1 MTPLIILGIMAAL
14 AVLLFLLTRSVQVG
28 RQVAL
33 RPLPVLDG
41 IKGQLG
47 RSIESGNPLHITL
60 GQAGLVNQAAPTT
73 IAALHVLDHLA
84 LDGCANSTPPL
95 VTVGEGTLLPMAQ
108 GSLRHAYQETGRSG
122 EFSPDQVRFIAP
134 ETTPFIYAGGAAN
147 LLQQDRVT
155 GNIAVGR
162 FGPELALIAEAANS
176 RRLDQLLGTDDPSA
190 LAVATAFSQNVLVG
204 EELLAAGAYLRDDPS
219 RLATLQLQDI
229 IRWILAGGIVLL
241 ALVEGLF

>member
-1 MTPLIILGIMAAL
+1 MTPLIILGIVAIL
-14 AVLLFLLTRSVQVG
+14 SVLLILLTRSVQVG
-28 RQVAL
+28 RRVAL
-33 RPLPVLDG
+33 RPLPALGG

-47 RSIESGNPLHITL
+47 RSIESGSPLHVTL
-60 GQAGLVNQAAPTT
+60 GQAGLVNQAAPTS
-73 IAALHVLDHLA
+73 IAALHVLDRLA
-84 LDGCANSTPPL
+84 IDGCANSTPPL

-108 GSLRHAYQETGRSG
+108 DSLRHAFQKAGRSG
-122 EFSPDQVRFIAP
+122 EFAPEQARFIAP

-176 RRLDQLLGTDDPSA
+176 RRLDQLLGTDDPTA

-204 EELLAAGAYLRDDPS
+204 EELLAAGAYLTDEPD

-229 IRWILAGGIVLL
+229 IRWIVAVGIVLL
-241 ALVEGLF
+241 ALATGLF